1 MAEMNFPFPGGAPA
15 PGQGPGGPGGIY
27 AGSMP
32 APGSSRNSYAE
43 LNQYA
48 QKGQI
53 VLVGSSLMGQF
64 PVNELMMSLGMPG
77 IVYNRAVG
85 CNTSEYLADSE
96 LLEHSIFDLEPG
108 KLFLNIGTRDMDL
121 PGDKIGHLTEN
132 YDRLISLVLERVPG
146 CQIYIIAFY
155 PILRPEADSPR
166 PENFRTRESLLEAN
180 AALAELARRRNIQFV
195 DINACLVDAD
205 GYLRPEYAADIIH
218 LTTAGYYAI
227 LQELVRYF

>member
-1 MAEMNFPFPGGAPA
+1 MEEMNVPFPGGAPA
-15 PGQGPGGPGGIY
+15 PGPGGPGGFY

-32 APGSSRNSYAE
+32 APGTSRNSYAE

-85 CNTSEYLADSE
+85 CNTSEYLADPE

-121 PGDKIGHLTEN
+121 PGDKIGHLIEN
-132 YDRLISLVLERVPG
+132 YDRLITMVLDRVPA

-155 PILRPEADSPR
+155 PICRPDAARPM
-166 PENFRTRESLLEAN
+166 PENFRTRETLLEVN
-180 AALAELARRRNIQFV
+180 AALAGLAARRQIHFI
-195 DINACLVDAD
+195 DINDRIADGD
-205 GYLRPEYAADIIH
+205 GYLRPEFAADMIH
-218 LTTAGYYAI
+218 LTTPGYYAL
-227 LQELVRYF
+227 LQGLAQYF